1 MSKAILAIALATA
14 GMGYC
19 SAETGEAGAGA
30 PAEAPKKPKF
40 CDKSAEGTVCSFKFG
55 NGTTVSI
62 DLSELSEEMQQE
74 LMVHGALQKIGDS
87 YSSAGGDFAFG
98 IAAAEKVVEN
108 LKNGT
113 WGAVRTGSGE
123 SKKAS
128 GELASALAALQGKE
142 IEVVVAALEAATDEQ
157 KKALRAH
164 PAVKAKIAE
173 IRAAK
178 AQEAL
183 AKAGDAAALNF

>member
-1 MSKAILAIALATA
+1 MTEAAT
-14 GMGYC
+14 
-19 SAETGEAGAGA
+19 ET
-30 PAEAPKKPKF
+30 KVKF
-40 CDKSAEGTVCSFKFG
+40 ADKSSEGTVVSFKFG
-55 NGTTVSI
+55 NGESLSLDVSTLDESI
-62 DLSELSEEMQQE
+62 QTE
-74 LMVHGALQKIGDS
+74 LMLHGALQKIGDS

-108 LKNGT
+108 LKNGN
-113 WGAVRTGSGE
+113 WGTVRTGSGE

-183 AKAGDAAALNF
+183 AKAGDAALLSF